1 MYVQTRNC
9 GSESRKTLPRP
20 CQPTRSILFKSSQAS
35 HLEALSS
42 RSPLPFVINYFNFE
56 AYPRCV
62 IPFTRFTRKSRAF
75 RKSGSSISIFQQLE
89 VHRRTKVLT
98 WLYASPIL
106 ALSLRLGIAIIALLL
121 RSSPVAGRKRS
132 AAKRK
137 KELSLIGF
145 RCVQQRDGPVREQH
159 QSNPA
164 ESRR

>member
-9 GSESRKTLPRP
+9 GSESRKTLPRL
-20 CQPTRSILFKSSQAS
+20 CQPTRSILFKSSQVS

-42 RSPLPFVINYFNFE
+42 RFPLPFVNYFE
-56 AYPRCV
+56 AYPQCV

-121 RSSPVAGRKRS
+121 RSRKRPLLASGRKEEIRCGEEERIVFDRFQVC
-132 AAKRK
+132 AAT
-137 KELSLIGF
+137 
-145 RCVQQRDGPVREQH
+145 
-159 QSNPA
+159 
-164 ESRR
+164 RRPRP

>member
-20 CQPTRSILFKSSQAS
+20 CQPTRSILFKSSQVS
-35 HLEALSS
+35 HLEVLF
-42 RSPLPFVINYFNFE
+42 PLPFVINYFNFE
-56 AYPRCV
+56 AYPQCV

-132 AAKRK
+132 AAERK

>member
-20 CQPTRSILFKSSQAS
+20 CQPTRSILFKSSQVS

-42 RSPLPFVINYFNFE
+42 RSLLPFVINYFNLE

-89 VHRRTKVLT
+89 VHRRTKVST

-121 RSSPVAGRKRS
+121 RSRKRPLLASGRKEEIRCGEEERIVFDRFQVC
-132 AAKRK
+132 AAT
-137 KELSLIGF
+137 
-145 RCVQQRDGPVREQH
+145 
-159 QSNPA
+159 
-164 ESRR
+164 RRPRP

>member
-35 HLEALSS
+35 HLEVLSS
-42 RSPLPFVINYFNFE
+42 RFPLPFVNYFE
-56 AYPRCV
+56 AYPQCV

-132 AAKRK
+132 AAERK

-164 ESRR
+164 ESCR

>member
-20 CQPTRSILFKSSQAS
+20 CEPTRSILFKSSQAS
-35 HLEALSS
+35 HLEVLSS
-42 RSPLPFVINYFNFE
+42 RFPLPFVNYFE
-56 AYPRCV
+56 AYPQCV

-89 VHRRTKVLT
+89 VHRRTKVST